1 MIVED
6 TGVRRPESNRTRPA
20 GGWTALHSWIFLGIV
35 AFGLLVIGLQN
46 RYHYLS
52 PLGLGKAYRID
63 KLFGAIQEFDPAQG
77 WVKAQ
82 IPGPVANISINPSVN
97 LSMAEPQGGKSAP
110 MQMPGMMNQPA
121 GASEPMPRPGAA
133 KANAPAYAEKEPE
146 PDVVSTPAVREKP
159 QPAKELSKEER
170 LKAFHKQFPEY
181 GEEEFQLANDDLYPN
196 WKKKQADGG
205 DWQEFLNLYG
215 DFIKWWTDKGSP
227 AYSPKLWDEFLAER
241 DQ

>member
-6 TGVRRPESNRTRPA
+6 GGVRRPESNRTKPA

-82 IPGPVANISINPSVN
+82 IPGPGPN
-97 LSMAEPQGGKSAP
+97 LSMAEPQGAKSVP
-110 MQMPGMMNQPA
+110 MQMPGMMNQPSV
-121 GASEPMPRPGAA
+121 ASEPMPRPGAA
-133 KANAPAYAEKEPE
+133 KANAPAYVEKELE
-146 PDVVSTPAVREKP
+146 PTVASTPAVREKP
-159 QPAKELSKEER
+159 QPAKELSDAER
-170 LKAFHKQFPEY
+170 RKIFQEQFPEFKQDD
-181 GEEEFQLANDDLYPN
+181 EFQLANEDLYPN
-196 WKKKQADGG
+196 WKKSRGG
-205 DWQEFLNLYG
+205 AGTWPEFLGVYK
-215 DFIKWWTDKGSP
+215 DFLQWYTDKGSP
-227 AYSPKLWDEFLAER
+227 EVSGDKLWQEFMAER